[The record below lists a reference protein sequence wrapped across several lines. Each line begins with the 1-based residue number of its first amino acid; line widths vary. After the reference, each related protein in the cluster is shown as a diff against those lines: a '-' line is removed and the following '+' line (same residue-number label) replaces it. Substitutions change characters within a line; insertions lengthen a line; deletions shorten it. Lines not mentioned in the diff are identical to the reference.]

1 MATIPD
7 TSYVSGTGL
16 VALIHVFFPQAQPP
30 LQILKILEL
39 SEENS
44 NKK

>member
-16 VALIHVFFPQAQPP
+16 VALIHFFSLKHNLP
-30 LQILKILEL
+30 LKFW
-39 SEENS
+39 
-44 NKK
+44 KY